1 MKTQNDY
8 LYIVSYNRSE
18 DINISIFATKDK
30 EKAEMYVKRFN
41 NILDKW
47 KEYYFDKVCSRHYQ
61 IFDINYCSLEEIK
74 IR

>member
-1 MKTQNDY
+1 MEKQNNY

-18 DINISIFATKDK
+18 DININIFATKDK
-30 EKAEMYVKRFN
+30 EKAEIYVKRFSD
-41 NILDKW
+41 ILDKW

-61 IFDINYCSLEEIK
+61 VFDISYCSLEEIK